1 MIIHENGVPS
11 FRADK
16 RPISGEMAPRREA
29 MQLILASD
37 QQNVYRVAC
46 EGDITLSDFGVG
58 RDPLQELLD
67 SDYTDCFSRK
77 VILNLEKAKYID
89 SSGVSW
95 LIRLHK
101 RFQEQG
107 GMLVV
112 HSIPPLIRNVLNLI
126 RVDVVFHIAENE
138 AAAKA
143 MAVSET
149 V

>member
-1 MIIHENGVPS
+1 
-11 FRADK
+11 
-16 RPISGEMAPRREA
+16 
-29 MQLILASD
+29 MQLTLASD

-67 SDYTDCFSRK
+67 TDYTDCFSRK
-77 VILNLEKAKYID
+77 VLLGLEKAKYID

-95 LIRLHK
+95 LIRSHK
-101 RFQEQG
+101 RFQERG

-112 HSIPPLIRNVLNLI
+112 HSVPPVIRNVLNLL
-126 RVDVVFHIAENE
+126 RMDLVLHIAENE
-138 AAAKA
+138 TAAH
-143 MAVSET
+143 AVAARET